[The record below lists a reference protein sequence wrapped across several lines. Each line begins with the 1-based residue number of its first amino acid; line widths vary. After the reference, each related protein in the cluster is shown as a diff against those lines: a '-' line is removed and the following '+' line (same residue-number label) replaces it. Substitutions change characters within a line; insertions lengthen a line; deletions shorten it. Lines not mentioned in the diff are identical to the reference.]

1 MVYIHIL
8 KSINQ
13 VSKMKYLHVF
23 IASISI
29 IFLASCNENSKKE
42 EEKLE
47 INFEVDSVMVDES
60 LL

>member
-1 MVYIHIL
+1 
-8 KSINQ
+8 
-13 VSKMKYLHVF
+13 MKYLHVF